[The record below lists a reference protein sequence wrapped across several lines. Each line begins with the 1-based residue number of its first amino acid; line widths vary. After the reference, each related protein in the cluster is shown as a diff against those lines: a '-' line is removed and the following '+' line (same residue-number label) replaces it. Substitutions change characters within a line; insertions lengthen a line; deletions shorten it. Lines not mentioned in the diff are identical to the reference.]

1 MSLGVKEMITPIL
14 KSCVP
19 LGRIAQARLICVTGI
34 NAAGGRWTTG
44 IASCSRIAMVCD
56 ILLLNQQVK
65 G

>member
-14 KSCVP
+14 NSCVP
-19 LGRIAQARLICVTGI
+19 LG
-34 NAAGGRWTTG
+34 
-44 IASCSRIAMVCD
+44 RIAMVCD